1 MPGVKRKAMLVNV
14 LGLSAVLGSGFA
26 RAGPPYLTDDP
37 EPVELG
43 HWEFYAASQW
53 SVDRG
58 SASGTLPHIEVNY
71 GALPELQLHVI
82 VPAVLAVQ
90 SGAPTQYGLGD
101 IELGA
106 KYRFVDEG
114 ERRPQIGTFPL
125 VELPTGSAVRGLGYG
140 HFQLFLPIWVQK
152 SFGGWTTYGGGG
164 VRIASGE
171 RDGVVGWLL
180 QRQLADSVSLGGEGY
195 LTVPL
200 RGSAVELQLNLGAV
214 LNVTSH
220 HHVLVSGGPAFG
232 AGVRAQAYLAYQ
244 LTI

>member
-152 SFGGWTTYGGGG
+152 SFGPWTTYGGGG
-164 VRIASGE
+164 LRFASGE
-171 RDGVVGWLL
+171 RDGVAGWLV
-180 QRQLADSVSLGGEGY
+180 QRKLLESLTFGVEAF

-200 RGSAVELQLNLGAV
+200 KGGPAEIRLNLGTVIDFTA
-214 LNVTSH
+214 H
-220 HHVLVSGGPAFG
+220 HHLLLSGGPAFG
-232 AGVRAQAYLAYQ
+232 SETGGQGYAAYQ